1 MDHLITKLHT
11 TLARSYFAY
20 YLFSIVGLLA
30 DSIIGFD
37 APIRFGQTI
46 AISCFILG
54 PLLIVWAQRT
64 SSHFRQRGEDTQ
76 HPYFIHGPYRLMRNP
91 THLGLV
97 ILVTGYAAISGSAI
111 FLCLTVLGYI
121 VSNMLFKRY
130 ELIITE
136 KYGDHYTEYKKKVP
150 KIL

>member
-1 MDHLITKLHT
+1 MATHSAKIHT

-30 DSIIGFD
+30 DSIIGFNT
-37 APIRFGQTI
+37 PIAFAQTI

-54 PLLIVWAQRT
+54 PLLIIWAQRT
-64 SSHFRQRGEDTQ
+64 SSHFRQRGEDKQ
-76 HPYFIHGPYRLMRNP
+76 HAYFKHGPYRLMRNP

-97 ILVTGYAAISGSAI
+97 ILVTGYAAISGSAV
-111 FLCLTVLGYI
+111 FLAITVFGYI
-121 VSNMLFKRY
+121 VSNMLFKKY
-130 ELIITE
+130 ESILTE
-136 KYGDHYTEYKKKVP
+136 KYGEHYHEYKTKVP